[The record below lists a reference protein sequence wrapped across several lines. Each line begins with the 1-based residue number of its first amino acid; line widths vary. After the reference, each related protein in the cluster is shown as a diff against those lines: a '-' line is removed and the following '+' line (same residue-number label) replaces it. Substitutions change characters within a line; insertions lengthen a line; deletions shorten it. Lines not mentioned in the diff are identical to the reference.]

1 MAGISTVFYSSMS
14 YQTNFEPMV
23 FLSFSMVFLWF
34 PMVLRGPL
42 RVPVSRQDSVA
53 TRQSTGHGSLGSGG
67 RLDFPS
73 IQKGGDGVGHGNSS
87 NSDDDH
93 DDDDDPPP
101 PPHHHGQQGYFESTT
116 AIHLTS

>member
-1 MAGISTVFYSSMS
+1 MS

-73 IQKGGDGVGHGNSS
+73 IQKGGDGVGHGNS
-87 NSDDDH
+87 
-93 DDDDDPPP
+93 DDDDDDEYEYEYEYECEYECECECEYEYEYAVS
-101 PPHHHGQQGYFESTT
+101 GQLATNVT
-116 AIHLTS
+116 V